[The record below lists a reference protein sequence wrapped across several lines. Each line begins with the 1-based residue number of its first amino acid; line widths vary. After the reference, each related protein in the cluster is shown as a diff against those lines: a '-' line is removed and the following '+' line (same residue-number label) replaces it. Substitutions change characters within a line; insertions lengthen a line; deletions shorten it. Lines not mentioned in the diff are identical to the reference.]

1 MTDGPR
7 ATGIGGVFFR
17 SADPEALYRWYER
30 HLGLRR
36 EGDTA
41 VVLRWA
47 DDAPTG
53 STVFAIF
60 PRDTSYFGPSGQQFM
75 VNVRVHDLDGLLAR
89 LAAEGVTIDPRRE
102 DYPYG
107 RFAWIVDPDGNRVEL
122 WEPPA
127 SG

>member
-1 MTDGPR
+1 MTGDPR
-7 ATGIGGVFFR
+7 ATGVGGVFFR
-17 SADPEALYRWYER
+17 SADPEALYRWYEQ

-36 EGDTA
+36 DGDTA

-47 DDAPTG
+47 DDSPSG

-60 PRDTSYFGPSGQQFM
+60 PLDTGYFGPGGRPFM
-75 VNVRVHDLDGLLAR
+75 VNLRVRDLDGLLTQ
-89 LAAEGVTIDPRRE
+89 LATDGIEIDPRRE

>member
-1 MTDGPR
+1 MTGGPR
-7 ATGIGGVFFR
+7 ATGVGGAFFG
-17 SADPEALYRWYER
+17 SADPEALYRWYEQ

-36 EGDTA
+36 DGDTA

-47 DDAPTG
+47 DDSPRG

-60 PRDTSYFGPSGQQFM
+60 PLDTGYFGPSGQRFM
-75 VNVRVHDLDGLLAR
+75 VNLRVHDLDGLLRR
-89 LAAEGVTIDPRRE
+89 LAADGIAIDPRRE
-102 DYPYG
+102 DFPHG
-107 RFAWIVDPDGNRVEL
+107 RFGWIVDPDGNRVEL

>member
-1 MTDGPR
+1 MNDGPR
-7 ATGIGGVFFR
+7 VTGVGGVFFR
-17 SADPEALYRWYER
+17 SSDPERLYQWYER

-36 EGDTA
+36 EGDSA

-47 DDAPTG
+47 DDGPTG

-60 PRDTSYFGPSGQQFM
+60 PSDTEYFGSSGREFM
-75 VNVRVHDLDGLLAR
+75 VNLRVRDLDGLLRR
-89 LAAEGVTIDPRRE
+89 LAAEGVQIDPRRE
-102 DYPYG
+102 AFPYG
-107 RFAWIVDPDGNRVEL
+107 RFAWITDPDGNRVEL

>member
-1 MTDGPR
+1 VAGDPR

-17 SADPEALYRWYER
+17 SPDPERLYRWYER
-30 HLGLRR
+30 HLGIRR
-36 EGDTA
+36 DGDTA

-47 DDAPTG
+47 DDSPAG

-60 PRDTSYFGPSGQQFM
+60 PSDTSYFGPDGQSFM
-75 VNVRVHDLDGLLAR
+75 VNFRVHDLDGLLAR
-89 LAAEGVTIDPRRE
+89 LAAAGVKIDPRRE
-102 DYPYG
+102 DFPYG

-127 SG
+127 AG